1 MKRNGKLLLTLA
13 KMRLSHLMVFRLSFF
28 GAFFVDG
35 SMFLIQL
42 LLFDVLFGQVE
53 AIGGWHK
60 AEMTIFVGTFS
71 LVNALNMSTFFFGLI
86 TIPDKIRTGALDLN
100 IVKPGNPLLRLSFER
115 MDPGSL
121 PLIALSLAIILR
133 GVSLLP
139 APPSLFAIGGY
150 ILLVLLMTLLWYDLM
165 LLVRTVPFF
174 VLSAAAVHQME
185 ESLIE
190 LSIKVPA
197 VVFQGVWKVIFQ
209 FFLPYGLIATMPT
222 QALTGTLSP
231 FGLLSGC
238 AVGLVFT
245 FLALRLWRV
254 GLSRYKS
261 ASS

>member
-53 AIGGWHK
+53 AIGGWYK

-86 TIPDKIRTGALDLN
+86 TIPDKIRTGALDLY

-139 APPSLFAIGGY
+139 APPSLFAVGGY

-174 VLSAAAVHQME
+174 VLSEILLGLGVVHFIGVLFTPLMRPLFNVPGEGAFVLSMGLAAGYPMDAVITSRFRKGGMC
-185 ESLIE
+185 
-190 LSIKVPA
+190 
-197 VVFQGVWKVIFQ
+197 
-209 FFLPYGLIATMPT
+209 T
-222 QALTGTLSP
+222 QAEGERMVESIWFCMDTARP
-231 FGLLSGC
+231 F
-238 AVGLVFT
+238 
-245 FLALRLWRV
+245 
-254 GLSRYKS
+254 
-261 ASS
+261 